1 MARAR
6 MYNGMSAR
14 IWGSAMNRIDR
25 LAAVAAALLVTLAGT
40 GQVLALTKE
49 QAIENCRNTVGRPIV
64 QACMG
69 GRRDSGNIEQCRAQ
83 ASPKVKAC
91 VIDAL
96 NKAHGRANVAAP
108 VPKEAEP
115 EPAAGAAAPTVFVAP
130 PRTIADIA
138 AILDSEKPDPQKI
151 EKIKAAADA
160 QPPSGLARDKLAR
173 FYYERGQ
180 ARSFLGRLND
190 AIADANK
197 ALEVARG
204 AVELNQLGRL
214 MQFAGLQYS
223 AAGDPKRALDIFV
236 RQGREMD
243 GPGAKGYQFDSNRQ
257 IASIYLQ
264 MGDVGQAEAYLR
276 RNTALI
282 VEARTSG
289 LPGWRASYPG
299 LGQSWEAIV
308 ESHRAMIFE
317 ARGQFRD
324 AEGSFRIAEQR
335 IRGGLKSLMVSTK
348 NPPPESQVLRSA
360 DFLALGQARMKA
372 RQGRLAEAEADARRV
387 LLSRLKAEGKY
398 HPMTPRFI
406 MGLADVLV
414 EQGRYA
420 EAEKLARVSLEI
432 NETIG
437 MAADAHITAQLLSNL
452 AGMLNLQR
460 KPAEALAVFGQLDK
474 VIAKWE
480 PNRRQVFE
488 INGARIYS
496 LYAGG
501 QIDAGIAAA
510 QALLKREIGRVG
522 ERHFDTASARGTL
535 AIGLM
540 KAGKDAEAARE
551 FRTAIPVLMASAR
564 ENADD
569 DDTTVVAAKSN
580 RLQNIVEAYIALL
593 DRQRGGDAA
602 TETFALA
609 DAIRGRSV
617 QQALAASSA
626 RMLAKDP
633 ALADVVRQEQDLVKQ
648 VNAQLGTLNNVLS
661 LASHE
666 RDEKGVQALRAS
678 INTLRADRDRLRTD
692 IAKRFPAYAD
702 LIDPKPPSVEQIK
715 ATLKSGEALLSFYFG
730 REASFVWAV
739 PKDGAMAFAA
749 IPATAGDVES
759 KIRKLR
765 EALEPQAQSIS
776 DIPAFDLKLAHELY
790 TLLLKPVEAGWKQ
803 SKQLIV
809 VTNGA
814 LGLLPLTLLPTAPA
828 EIKDTET
835 TFAAYRGVPWLA
847 RTHAVTMV
855 PSAAALRTLRQIP
868 AGAAERERMIGFG
881 DPFFSKEQM
890 EAAADEKAIDTG
902 IQLAMAD
909 MRGVPLKRRASP
921 QLDGVDSA
929 ELGLLPRLPDT
940 AEELRSI
947 ALALEADPSKVV
959 QLGVKANE
967 RAVKETDLSRY
978 KVIVFA
984 THGLVPGELNGLT
997 QPALAL
1003 SAPDVSG
1010 SGGDGL
1016 LTMEEILA
1024 LRLDADWVVLSA
1036 CNTGS
1041 GAGAGAEAASGL
1053 GRAFFYAGTR
1063 ALLVTNWSVHSQSAR
1078 DLTTDLF
1085 RRQNADQKLSRGEAL
1100 RQAMMA
1106 LMDGPGFTSP
1116 DGKTVFAYAHPL
1128 FWAPY
1133 SIIGDGG
1140 N

>member
-1 MARAR
+1 M
-6 MYNGMSAR
+6 

-25 LAAVAAALLVTLAGT
+25 FAAVAAALLMTLAGT

-96 NKAHGRANVAAP
+96 NKANGRANVAVP
-108 VPKEAEP
+108 VPKEPA
-115 EPAAGAAAPTVFVAP
+115 EPAANSASAAPTAFVAP
-130 PRTIADIA
+130 PRTIADIT
-138 AILDSEKPDPQKI
+138 AILDSEKPDPEKI
-151 EKIKAAADA
+151 AAIKAAADA
-160 QPPSGLARDKLAR
+160 APPAGASREKLAK
-173 FYYERGQ
+173 FYYDRGN
-180 ARSFLGRLND
+180 ARAALGRLSD
-190 AIADANK
+190 AIVDANK
-197 ALEVARG
+197 ALEMGRG
-204 AVELNQLGRL
+204 AVELNLLGRL
-214 MQFAGLQYS
+214 QQFVGLQYS
-223 AAGDPKRALDIFV
+223 AAGDPKRALEIFA

-257 IASIYLQ
+257 LASIHLQ
-264 MGDVGQAEAYLR
+264 MGDVAQAEAYLR
-276 RNTALI
+276 RNMALI

-299 LGQSWEAIV
+299 LGQNWEGIV
-308 ESHRAMIFE
+308 ESNKAMIFE
-317 ARGQFRD
+317 ARGQFRE
-324 AEGSFRIAEQR
+324 AESSYRIAEQR
-335 IRGGLKSLMVSTK
+335 VRGGIDSLMVSTK
-348 NPPPESQVLRSA
+348 NPPPREQVLQAA
-360 DFLALGQARMKA
+360 DFLVMAQGRMKA
-372 RQGRLAEAEADARRV
+372 KQGRLAEAEADARRA
-387 LLSRLKAEGKY
+387 LLSRLKARGKY
-398 HPMTPRFI
+398 NTMAPRFI

-432 NETIG
+432 VDTVGIAG
-437 MAADAHITAQLLSNL
+437 DAHLRAQLLSNL

-460 KPAEALAVFGQLDK
+460 KSAEALTVFAEMDK

-480 PNRRQVFE
+480 LQRRQVFE
-488 INGARIYS
+488 INGGRIYS

-501 QIDAGIAAA
+501 QVEAGIAAA

-522 ERHFDTASARGTL
+522 EKHFDTAAARGTL
-535 AIGLM
+535 AVGLM
-540 KAGKDAEAARE
+540 KAGKNAEAARE
-551 FRTAIPVLMASAR
+551 FSTAIPVLMAAAR

-569 DDTTVVAAKSN
+569 DDTTVVAAKRN

-593 DRQRGGDAA
+593 ARQRDGGDVAQ
-602 TETFALA
+602 ETFALA
-609 DAIRGRSV
+609 DAIRGQSV

-626 RMLAKDP
+626 RVLAKDA
-633 ALADVVRQEQDLVKQ
+633 ALAEAVRQEQDLAKQ
-648 VNAQLGTLNNVLS
+648 INAQLGTLNNVLS

-666 RDEKGVQALRAS
+666 RDEKGVQTLRAS
-678 INTLRADRDRLRTD
+678 INTLRADRDKLRGD
-692 IAKRFPAYAD
+692 IAKRFPSYAD
-702 LIDPKPPSVEQIK
+702 LIDPKPPSVAQIK
-715 ATLKSGEALLSFYFG
+715 ATLKAGESLLSFYFG
-730 REASFVWAV
+730 RESSFVWAV
-739 PKDGAMAFAA
+739 PKDGPVAFAA
-749 IPATAGDVES
+749 IPATAGDLES

-765 EALEPQAQSIS
+765 EALEPQASSIA

-790 TLLLKPVEAGWKQ
+790 TLLLKPVEAGWKP

-814 LGLLPLTLLPTAPA
+814 LGLLPLSLLPVTEA
-828 EIKDTET
+828 EIKEAET
-835 TFAAYRGVPWLA
+835 PFVAYRSVPWLA

-868 AGAAERERMIGFG
+868 AGSANRERMIGFG

-890 EAAADEKAIDTG
+890 QAAAEDKALDEKIE
-902 IQLAMAD
+902 LAMATT
-909 MRGVPLKRRASP
+909 RGIPLKRRASP
-921 QLDGVDSA
+921 QLEGVDSA
-929 ELGLLPRLPDT
+929 ELALLPRLPDT

-947 ALALEADPSKVV
+947 AVALEADPSKVV

-967 RAVKETDLSRY
+967 HAVKSMDLSRY

-1003 SAPDVSG
+1003 SAPDVTG
-1010 SGGDGL
+1010 SEGDGL

-1100 RQAMMA
+1100 RQAMTA
-1106 LMDGPGFTSP
+1106 LMDGPGFAGP
-1116 DGKTVFAYAHPL
+1116 DGKTAFVYAHPL

-1140 N
+1140 I

>member
-1 MARAR
+1 MPKPRSLPASR
-6 MYNGMSAR
+6 SK
-14 IWGSAMNRIDR
+14 S
-25 LAAVAAALLVTLAGT
+25 
-40 GQVLALTKE
+40 TK
-49 QAIENCRNTVGRPIV
+49 R
-64 QACMG
+64 
-69 GRRDSGNIEQCRAQ
+69 S
-83 ASPKVKAC
+83 ASPH
-91 VIDAL
+91 DA
-96 NKAHGRANVAAP
+96 
-108 VPKEAEP
+108 
-115 EPAAGAAAPTVFVAP
+115 
-130 PRTIADIA
+130 
-138 AILDSEKPDPQKI
+138 
-151 EKIKAAADA
+151 
-160 QPPSGLARDKLAR
+160 
-173 FYYERGQ
+173 Y
-180 ARSFLGRLND
+180 
-190 AIADANK
+190 
-197 ALEVARG
+197 
-204 AVELNQLGRL
+204 
-214 MQFAGLQYS
+214 
-223 AAGDPKRALDIFV
+223 
-236 RQGREMD
+236 
-243 GPGAKGYQFDSNRQ
+243 
-257 IASIYLQ
+257 
-264 MGDVGQAEAYLR
+264 
-276 RNTALI
+276 
-282 VEARTSG
+282 
-289 LPGWRASYPG
+289 
-299 LGQSWEAIV
+299 
-308 ESHRAMIFE
+308 
-317 ARGQFRD
+317 
-324 AEGSFRIAEQR
+324 
-335 IRGGLKSLMVSTK
+335 
-348 NPPPESQVLRSA
+348 
-360 DFLALGQARMKA
+360 
-372 RQGRLAEAEADARRV
+372 
-387 LLSRLKAEGKY
+387 
-398 HPMTPRFI
+398 
-406 MGLADVLV
+406 
-414 EQGRYA
+414 
-420 EAEKLARVSLEI
+420 
-432 NETIG
+432 
-437 MAADAHITAQLLSNL
+437 ITAQLLSNL

-510 QALLKREIGRVG
+510 QALLKREISRVG

-593 DRQRGGDAA
+593 DHQRGGGDVA

-678 INTLRADRDRLRTD
+678 INTLRADRDRLRAD

-702 LIDPKPPSVEQIK
+702 LIDPKPPSVDQIK

-749 IPATAGDVES
+749 ISATAGDLES

-776 DIPAFDLKLAHELY
+776 DIPAFDLKLAYELY

-814 LGLLPLTLLPTAPA
+814 LGLLPLSLLPTAPA

-902 IQLAMAD
+902 IQLAMANT
-909 MRGVPLKRRASP
+909 RGVPLKRRASP
-921 QLDGVDSA
+921 QLEGVDSA
-929 ELGLLPRLPDT
+929 ELALLPRLPDT

-1010 SGGDGL
+1010 SEGDGL

-1041 GAGAGAEAASGL
+1041 GR
-1053 GRAFFYAGTR
+1053 GRAPRPRLGSGGRSSMRGRARCSSPTGRCIRSRRAISRPICSAARTR
-1063 ALLVTNWSVHSQSAR
+1063 TRSCRAAR
-1078 DLTTDLF
+1078 HF
-1085 RRQNADQKLSRGEAL
+1085 GRR
-1100 RQAMMA
+1100 
-1106 LMDGPGFTSP
+1106 
-1116 DGKTVFAYAHPL
+1116 
-1128 FWAPY
+1128 
-1133 SIIGDGG
+1133 
-1140 N
+1140 